1 MEILAH
7 DAQEIVNELS
17 KLIGLKINIV
27 GSNAVIIANSDPKRV
42 GDFHEVTHQ
51 IIRNNLNELVA
62 FSDEQ
67 YKGTYAGTNLPIVIN
82 DKIVGVIGITGPYKV
97 AVTYG
102 KVIKKMAEIML
113 QSRLKE
119 NQLIHEQQAFERFQ
133 TAWVCSSQTVINDAF
148 ISRGKSFGIDITY
161 PRRIAVVS
169 GIDGVD
175 DKIVDII
182 RSILSTQPNS
192 DYAFMTSHLIII
204 LMMNR
209 SDEEVKV
216 LFQHISDKTVECG
229 IKLYMGVDNG
239 FRSIVNIHKQYAEAK
254 AALNAACRLQAN
266 KLIFYKDK
274 DLNLELVL
282 DEISFD
288 LKQKYIRK
296 IFGNCPIL
304 EIERDLKTVNILYEE
319 DGSIKRA
326 SERLIVHPNTLQ
338 YQLKRIEV
346 KTGYDPRKPRYAAI
360 FSIASVFMT
369 ELGHRLPDY
378 EK

>member
-1 MEILAH
+1 
-7 DAQEIVNELS
+7 
-17 KLIGLKINIV
+17 
-27 GSNAVIIANSDPKRV
+27 
-42 GDFHEVTHQ
+42 
-51 IIRNNLNELVA
+51 
-62 FSDEQ
+62 
-67 YKGTYAGTNLPIVIN
+67 
-82 DKIVGVIGITGPYKV
+82 
-97 AVTYG
+97 
-102 KVIKKMAEIML
+102 
-113 QSRLKE
+113 
-119 NQLIHEQQAFERFQ
+119 
-133 TAWVCSSQTVINDAF
+133 
-148 ISRGKSFGIDITY
+148 
-161 PRRIAVVS
+161 
-169 GIDGVD
+169 
-175 DKIVDII
+175 
-182 RSILSTQPNS
+182 
-192 DYAFMTSHLIII
+192 
-204 LMMNR
+204 MMNR

-216 LFQHISDKTVECG
+216 LLQHINDKTVECG

-254 AALNAACRLQAN
+254 AALNAARRLQAN